1 MKLVAQH
8 LRNPILVLAAARR
21 EERRPVE
28 VEVEEEA
35 VVEVSS
41 PSSPSSPSTRL
52 LSTSLC

>member
-28 VEVEEEA
+28 VEEEA
-35 VVEVSS
+35 VVEV
-41 PSSPSSPSTRL
+41 SSPSSPSTRL